1 MSMDTMTPRVVT
13 TDQDIERCFEVMV
26 ELRPLLPREEFVERV
41 RDMEAQGYRLAY
53 IEQQGEV
60 ICVAGYRVT
69 SNLWLGKN
77 LYVDDLVTAE
87 AHRSGGHGAHMLRWL
102 RELAIAEDCKALHLD
117 SGSQRRRAHK
127 FYLEH
132 DLEIVGFHFL
142 EELE

>member
-1 MSMDTMTPRVVT
+1 MDTMTPRVVT
-13 TDQDIERCFEVMV
+13 TDQDIDRCFGVMA
-26 ELRPLLPREEFVERV
+26 ELRPHLQENEFVDRV
-41 RDMEAQGYRLAY
+41 REMEAQGYRLAC

-60 ICVAGYRVT
+60 VCAAGYRVT

-87 AHRSGGHGAHMLRWL
+87 AHRSGGHGARMLHWL
-102 RELAIAEDCKALHLD
+102 REQAITEDCKALHLD